1 MIFQQIIRTVSPLI
15 KQPSTFPYYF
25 RSFKPI
31 KIDFRQIT
39 QTSVYRSQEYYLV
52 KSPQGENYR
61 LHLEKSNHLTGTR
74 TSRGNRESNED
85 RYQSLVLEFNKTDNV
100 NFNGNVKH
108 VHLDKKF
115 SETNGQKEGKDGQ
128 ICYFALFDGH
138 GGSQC
143 ADYLIDNLHK
153 RIEDIQASNADDI
166 ISQWR
171 KAGGYFRR
179 FMPPALVPLLSP
191 ETLKP
196 TNIRQNT
203 VTSEE
208 NSNSS
213 RSKSSKEPSP
223 SPTYP
228 VSNESTKSE
237 LTLEQRLTLS
247 FLKTDLELID
257 SIGRSAGSTASIALV
272 KTLDGRTFWSSKEL
286 EITVAHVGDTRV
298 LLCDAHSGNAVPLTF
313 DHHPS
318 SVSELDRLQKYGG
331 YVITDSFG
339 SEMILGRLANTR
351 AFGDSK
357 MKKYGIS
364 AEPEIISKTV
374 KGDDIAFMVL
384 ISDGVS
390 SVLSNQEIIDCIKN
404 YDNVTTGAE
413 KLVELAEELG
423 SDDNITAMVIRLPA
437 WGTKMPDHTKALR
450 EYRLENDKP
459 AMKRRV

>member
-1 MIFQQIIRTVSPLI
+1 MMIFQQIIRTVSPRI
-15 KQPSTFPYYF
+15 KQNISSSTINLFPYF

-61 LHLEKSNHLTGTR
+61 LHLAKSSHLAGTR

-85 RYQSLVLEFNKTDNV
+85 RYQALVLEFNKTNNKFNDNV
-100 NFNGNVKH
+100 KQ

-179 FMPPALVPLLSP
+179 FMPP
-191 ETLKP
+191 TL
-196 TNIRQNT
+196 
-203 VTSEE
+203 
-208 NSNSS
+208 
-213 RSKSSKEPSP
+213 EPSP

-257 SIGRSAGSTASIALV
+257 SIGRSTGSTASIALV
-272 KTLDGRTFWSSKEL
+272 KTLDGQTFWSSKEL

-357 MKKYGIS
+357 MKRYGIS

-374 KGDDIAFMVL
+374 KGDDVAFMVL
-384 ISDGVS
+384 ISDGVT

-459 AMKRRV
+459 AMKRRM